1 MRKVRARLGSIL
13 LSLAMLL
20 SLLPVTAFAEEV
32 DAYTA
37 LKAAVEAAPTNGT
50 QTTVTLTGDITGLT
64 TDQIFEIKAGQN
76 IVLNMDGHSITVAS
90 DFDGRPFVNYGT
102 FTIQGN
108 GTVDVT
114 NSNTGYG
121 PVNNFGTLTIKNGT
135 FKTNEQANSGA
146 IWNRAGGKAYFNGGT
161 YLGGANIICSA
172 QEAYAEI
179 NGGYYENSWYATIEN
194 YGEMLITGGT
204 FKNTSCSACD
214 GGHYGYTIRSGLN
227 SDVAHLTIQGKTEDS
242 VQVTGVQG
250 GLAVIGGT
258 ADIYNGEYRTVPCEK
273 HPTGTSAFYAG
284 YFTGESYET
293 STNIYGGTFTSG
305 SKTGILVGNGNPA
318 PDSGA
323 GEKSTVMIYGGTFTG
338 GDANKTAVSVNQ
350 TEYAIGAAKIYAGT
364 FSSDVSEYVANG
376 SALVPQGDQ
385 WVVGSLDDVA
395 VAQID
400 GQKYASLAGAIEAVQ
415 DGGTVTLIRNSV
427 LLDRIMITD
436 KTFTLDM
443 NGYTIILGANA
454 TEINAIIELSGNSDV
469 TVAGNGEITFNDS
482 YMEYNDLG
490 YIFRLEDNAKLT
502 IENGNYHAGLTCVQ
516 VGNNAT
522 AIIKDGS
529 FSTYA
534 TWEGKSWLLNK
545 IDGSAST
552 FLVYGGTFKN
562 YDPANSDTED
572 PTDNFCAPGYVSVK
586 DGDTYTVM
594 PLEKVAVAQI
604 GDTYYLTLA
613 EAVEAAKDNDTIELL
628 KTTEGGGVQV
638 KGDGRHITIDLNGFT
653 YTVINPTVGSTGT
666 ETNGFQ
672 LLKGTD
678 VTFKNGT
685 IKPGTSAAQILIQ
698 NYCYLT
704 LDNVTI
710 DCSGSNC
717 QYVSSNNCGNVVIK
731 DSKII
736 AAEGQRVFD
745 LYYWPSNGYAEGVSV
760 TVEGDS
766 EISGIIEYGS
776 DGSEAGKADL
786 FEKAI
791 LTIKSGKFAGGFST
805 YNLGADGKANIS
817 ITGGVFSSDPSAYL
831 ASGYAAVDNSGD
843 TVYQYKVVPAGQNP
857 AQVVTGDA
865 DISVSDSITN
875 ADEKALAEEVA
886 DALNSDKEPD
896 IGKALKAAAGTVAN
910 QNTVT
915 KEQGKDALTNAGVSV
930 TDASNVTIV
939 VQPYLEVS
947 VANVSIQG
955 STKAVT
961 LDIAP
966 MYITVATTNK
976 DNIDLEGSD
985 KNAVQIGTAH
995 ELTITKP
1002 VTVTIP
1008 LTTGFVNDGT
1018 LYVKHVKD
1026 NGSTYYYKG
1035 NVKDNVLTFTNP
1047 NGFSLFTYSTSS
1059 DEVVAAIGDH
1069 GYATLADAIAAVE
1082 KGGTIELLADN
1093 LSATVSREISF
1104 TVTGNGAD
1112 TVRLSAGSGYK
1123 MQQVGNTYTFTY
1135 IGTEGGGSS
1144 TSGYLVSVDSG
1155 KNGKVTVS
1163 PQRAEKGETVT
1174 ITVKP
1179 DEGYE
1184 LDELTVTDKNGDS
1197 VKVTY
1202 KDDNKYTFKMP
1213 GSSVTVEVT
1222 FQAVKEES
1230 PVDAFLDINTGAW
1243 YYDAVKYVVEN
1254 GLMSGT
1260 GTYTFEPNTTLSR
1273 GMIAQMLY
1281 ALEGKPSV
1289 SATNSFT
1296 DVSVNDWYAKAASWT
1311 QSKGII
1317 TGYDDGRF
1325 APNDPLTRE
1334 QLALI
1339 LYNYAQSKG
1348 YDTSAKADLSKYV
1361 DGSSTSAW
1369 AQTAMT
1375 WAVGE
1380 GLLSG
1385 RGLNM
1390 LYPTGTATR
1399 AEVAQIMMNFCENTA
1414 K

>member
-50 QTTVTLTGDITGLT
+50 QTTVTLTGDITDLT
-64 TDQIFEIKAGQN
+64 TDQILEIKAGQN

-90 DFDGRPFVNYGT
+90 NFAGRPILNHGT
-102 FTIQGN
+102 LTVTGN
-108 GTVDVT
+108 GTIDSSA
-114 NSNTGYG
+114 SNTGGYG
-121 PVNNFGTLTIKNGT
+121 AIDNYGTLTIQNGTYTGSVNASGASIKNRFNGVLTIEDGIFNGAATAIYNEGITKIYDGLFDCRSCSACNRNSWGYTIQSHKNSNGSSPELYFYDGTVIGVQGAFSTSAGYSEIHGGT
-135 FKTNEQANSGA
+135 FKTVSCEKHANGSSA
-146 IWNRAGGKAYFNGGT
+146 WYALYIAGEDEDVKCVVYDGYFESVSKTTALIGNDNTGGD
-161 YLGGANIICSA
+161 GG
-172 QEAYAEI
+172 I
-179 NGGYYENSWYATIEN
+179 NADATIEIKGGTFVAPAN
-194 YGEMLITGGT
+194 QNAVTGAENTGNPIITGGT
-204 FKNTSCSACD
+204 FSSN
-214 GGHYGYTIRSGLN
+214 
-227 SDVAHLTIQGKTEDS
+227 V
-242 VQVTGVQG
+242 
-250 GLAVIGGT
+250 
-258 ADIYNGEYRTVPCEK
+258 
-273 HPTGTSAFYAG
+273 
-284 YFTGESYET
+284 
-293 STNIYGGTFTSG
+293 
-305 SKTGILVGNGNPA
+305 SK
-318 PDSGA
+318 
-323 GEKSTVMIYGGTFTG
+323 
-338 GDANKTAVSVNQ
+338 
-350 TEYAIGAAKIYAGT
+350 
-364 FSSDVSEYVANG
+364 YVADG
-376 SALVPQGDQ
+376 CVLVPQGDQ

-666 ETNGFQ
+666 KTNGFQ

-685 IKPGTSAAQILIQ
+685 IKPGTSDAKILIQ
-698 NYCYLT
+698 NYCNLT
-704 LDNVTI
+704 LDNVII

-736 AAEGQRVFD
+736 AAEGQRAFD
-745 LYYWPSNGYAEGVSV
+745 LYYWPSNRYTEGVSV

-886 DALNSDKEPD
+886 NALNSDKEPD
-896 IGKALKAAAGTVAN
+896 IGEALKAAAGTVAN

-930 TDASNVTIV
+930 TDTSNVTIV
-939 VQPYLEVS
+939 VQPYLEIS
-947 VANVSIQG
+947 VAAVSIQG
-955 STKAVT
+955 STKTVT
-961 LDIAP
+961 LDITP

-976 DNIDLEGSD
+976 DNIDLKGSN

-1035 NVKDNVLTFTNP
+1035 SVKDNVLTFTNP

-1213 GSSVTVEVT
+1213 GSSVTVEAT

-1230 PVDAFLDINTGAW
+1230 PVDAFLDINTAAW

-1296 DVSVNDWYAKAASWT
+1296 DVSANDWYAKAASWA

>member
-1 MRKVRARLGSIL
+1 MRKIRARLGSIL
-13 LSLAMLL
+13 LALAMLL
-20 SLLPVTAFAEEV
+20 SLLPVTALAADNSVAKIGNTEYTTLQ
-32 DAYTA
+32 DAFDNA
-37 LKAAVEAAPTNGT
+37 DGD
-50 QTTVTLTGDITGLT
+50 TVTLLT
-64 TDQIFEIKAGQN
+64 DVYLTESVNISASKTVIFD
-76 IVLNMDGHSITVAS
+76 LNGKNITVYKDESA
-90 DFDGRPFVNYGT
+90 GRSLYAINNYGT
-102 FTIQGN
+102 FTLMDSVGGGTITARGIQNLDSGIMTIESGKIISCDSN
-108 GTVDVT
+108 GGASIW
-114 NSNTGYG
+114 NEA
-121 PVNNFGTLTIKNGT
+121 TLTV
-135 FKTNEQANSGA
+135 
-146 IWNRAGGKAYFNGGT
+146 NGGT
-161 YLGGANIICSA
+161 FETVYVGSANDS
-172 QEAYAEI
+172 
-179 NGGYYENSWYATIEN
+179 
-194 YGEMLITGGT
+194 YGVGCLNNQGTALITGGT
-204 FKNTSCSACD
+204 FT
-214 GGHYGYTIRSGLN
+214 
-227 SDVAHLTIQGKTEDS
+227 DVNRRTYAIISTGRIEITPSEGKKVIVNGAHGA
-242 VQVTGVQG
+242 
-250 GLAVIGGT
+250 LAVDSGAAVVNGGSYNSTDYYGLYVSNDGMGQDPMTAAVTVNGGT
-258 ADIYNGEYRTVPCEK
+258 FSGKSYSVWIGSDYNNPVN
-273 HPTGTSAFYAG
+273 SSIA
-284 YFTGESYET
+284 
-293 STNIYGGTFTSG
+293 IYGGTFNQPINAQENTREG
-305 SKTGILVGNGNPA
+305 ALVVY
-318 PDSGA
+318 S
-323 GEKSTVMIYGGTFTG
+323 GTF
-338 GDANKTAVSVNQ
+338 ANKIEDQYLAAGH
-350 TEYAIGAAKIYAGT
+350 AI
-364 FSSDVSEYVANG
+364 V
-376 SALVPQGDQ
+376 QRGDQ
-385 WVVGSLDDVA
+385 WVVGSLDDLA
-395 VAQID
+395 VAQV
-400 GQKYASLAGAIEAVQ
+400 GEKKYTDLKSAMDAAQ
-415 DGGTVTLIRNSV
+415 DGETVTLLNDSIGNQQ
-427 LLDRIMITD
+427 IIITD
-436 KTFTLDM
+436 GRNLTLDM
-443 NGYTIILGANA
+443 NGYDVGFAFKQNISIYHGGLNIIGSGKLYEEAPWFAPVMLYGSDTDLADYSTVTIGKN
-454 TEINAIIELSGNSDV
+454 V
-469 TVAGNGEITFNDS
+469 T
-482 YMEYNDLG
+482 
-490 YIFRLEDNAKLT
+490 LE
-502 IENGNYHAGLTCVQ
+502 GWAGLFIDQ
-516 VGNNAT
+516 HDEHGAT
-522 AIIKDGS
+522 AYGIK
-529 FSTYA
+529 A
-534 TWEGKSWLLNK
+534 T
-545 IDGSAST
+545 
-552 FLVYGGTFKN
+552 VYGTLH
-562 YDPANSDTED
+562 
-572 PTDNFCAPGYVSVK
+572 SVK
-586 DGDTYTVM
+586 DTSG
-594 PLEKVAVAQI
+594 A
-604 GDTYYLTLA
+604 
-613 EAVEAAKDNDTIELL
+613 
-628 KTTEGGGVQV
+628 GG
-638 KGDGRHITIDLNGFT
+638 HALYI
-653 YTVINPTVGSTGT
+653 
-666 ETNGFQ
+666 
-672 LLKGTD
+672 
-678 VTFKNGT
+678 NGT
-685 IKPGTSAAQILIQ
+685 IKATEGNVPHI
-698 NYCYLT
+698 T
-704 LDNVTI
+704 LDGATLNTDLGNGMYLAGYAKTIINNSIIDSSSEDSTGIEIRAGELTINGDTVVKGGTGATDISPNGNGSTTNNVALAVIQHTTKLPTLVTI
-710 DCSGSNC
+710 NDGIFIGGAALFEQNA
-717 QYVSSNNCGNVVIK
+717 QNNDQEAV
-731 DSKII
+731 SKISL
-736 AAEGQRVFD
+736 AVNGGSFNGQF
-745 LYYWPSNGYAEGVSV
+745 Y
-760 TVEGDS
+760 S
-766 EISGIIEYGS
+766 EN
-776 DGSEAGKADL
+776 K
-786 FEKAI
+786 
-791 LTIKSGKFAGGFST
+791 TGF
-805 YNLGADGKANIS
+805 

-843 TVYQYKVVPAGQNP
+843 TVYQYKVVQAGQNP
-857 AQVVTGDA
+857 AQVVTGEA
-865 DISVSDSITN
+865 DVSVSGSITN
-875 ADEKALAEEVA
+875 ADEEALAGEVVS
-886 DALNSDKEPD
+886 ALNNSNEKPD
-896 IGKALKAAAGTVAN
+896 IGEALKAAAGTVAN

-930 TDASNVTIV
+930 TDTSNVTIV
-939 VQPYLEVS
+939 VQPYLEIS
-947 VANVSIQG
+947 VAAVSIQS
-955 STKAVT
+955 STKTVT
-961 LDIAP
+961 LDITP

-976 DNIDLEGSD
+976 DNIDLEGSN

-1035 NVKDNVLTFTNP
+1035 SVKNNVLTFTNP

-1202 KDDNKYTFKMP
+1202 QDDNKYTFKMP
-1213 GSSVTVEVT
+1213 GSSVTVEAT

-1260 GTYTFEPNTTLSR
+1260 GTYTFAPNTTLSR

-1296 DVSVNDWYAKAASWT
+1296 DVSANDWYAKAASWT

-1339 LYNYAQSKG
+1339 LYNYAQLKG

>member
-13 LSLAMLL
+13 LSLTMLL
-20 SLLPVTAFAEEV
+20 SLLPMTALAAEG

-50 QTTVTLTGDITGLT
+50 QTTVTLTGDISGLT
-64 TDQIFEIKAGQN
+64 TDQILEIKEGQN
-76 IVLNMDGHSITVAS
+76 IVLDMDGHSITVAS
-90 DFDGRPFVNYGT
+90 DFEGRPIWNYGT
-102 FTIQGN
+102 LTVTGN
-108 GTVDVT
+108 GTIDSSA
-114 NSNTGYG
+114 SNTGGYG
-121 PVNNFGTLTIKNGT
+121 AIDNYGTLTIQNGTYTGSVNASGASIKNRPNGVLTIEDGTFNGAVTAVYNEGSTKIYGGLFDCRSCSACNSNSWGYTIQSHKNPNGTSPELYFYDGTVIGVQGAFSTSAGYSEIHGGT
-135 FKTNEQANSGA
+135 FKTVSCEKHANGS
-146 IWNRAGGKAYFNGGT
+146 
-161 YLGGANIICSA
+161 SA
-172 QEAYAEI
+172 
-179 NGGYYENSWYATIEN
+179 WYAL
-194 YGEMLITGGT
+194 YVAGEDEDVKCVVYDGYFESVSKTTALIGNDNTGGDGGINADATTEIKGGT
-204 FKNTSCSACD
+204 FVAPATQKAVTGAKNT
-214 GGHYGYTIRSGLN
+214 
-227 SDVAHLTIQGKTEDS
+227 
-242 VQVTGVQG
+242 
-250 GLAVIGGT
+250 
-258 ADIYNGEYRTVPCEK
+258 
-273 HPTGTSAFYAG
+273 
-284 YFTGESYET
+284 
-293 STNIYGGTFTSG
+293 
-305 SKTGILVGNGNPA
+305 GNP
-318 PDSGA
+318 
-323 GEKSTVMIYGGTFTG
+323 IITG
-338 GDANKTAVSVNQ
+338 
-350 TEYAIGAAKIYAGT
+350 GT
-364 FSSDVSEYVANG
+364 FSSDVSDYIADG
-376 SALVPQGDQ
+376 YTIVPQGDQ
-385 WVVGSLDDVA
+385 WVVGSLDD
-395 VAQID
+395 
-400 GQKYASLAGAIEAVQ
+400 L
-415 DGGTVTLIRNSV
+415 
-427 LLDRIMITD
+427 
-436 KTFTLDM
+436 
-443 NGYTIILGANA
+443 
-454 TEINAIIELSGNSDV
+454 
-469 TVAGNGEITFNDS
+469 
-482 YMEYNDLG
+482 
-490 YIFRLEDNAKLT
+490 
-502 IENGNYHAGLTCVQ
+502 
-516 VGNNAT
+516 
-522 AIIKDGS
+522 
-529 FSTYA
+529 
-534 TWEGKSWLLNK
+534 
-545 IDGSAST
+545 
-552 FLVYGGTFKN
+552 
-562 YDPANSDTED
+562 
-572 PTDNFCAPGYVSVK
+572 
-586 DGDTYTVM
+586 
-594 PLEKVAVAQI
+594 AVAQI

-653 YTVINPTVGSTGT
+653 YTVVNPTVGSTGT

-685 IKPGTSAAQILIQ
+685 IKPGTSAAKILIQ
-698 NYCYLT
+698 NYCNLT

-717 QYVSSNNCGNVVIK
+717 EYVSSNNCGNVVIK
-731 DSKII
+731 DSRII
-736 AAEGQRVFD
+736 AAEGQRAFD

-776 DGSEAGKADL
+776 DGSETGKADL

-791 LTIKSGKFAGGFST
+791 LTLKSGKFAGKFST
-805 YNLGADGKANIS
+805 YKLGADGKANIS

-843 TVYQYKVVPAGQNP
+843 TVYQYKVVQAGQNP
-857 AQVVTGDA
+857 AQVVTGEA
-865 DISVSDSITN
+865 DVSVSGSITN
-875 ADEKALAEEVA
+875 ADEKALAGEVVS
-886 DALNSDKEPD
+886 ALNNSNEKPD
-896 IGKALKAAAGTVAN
+896 IGEALKAAAGTVAN

-930 TDASNVTIV
+930 TDTSNVTIV
-939 VQPYLEVS
+939 VQPYLEIS
-947 VANVSIQG
+947 VAAVSIQS

-961 LDIAP
+961 LDITP
-966 MYITVATTNK
+966 MYITVATTDKN
-976 DNIDLEGSD
+976 NIQLGATG
-985 KNAVQIGTAH
+985 KNAVQIGDAQ

-1008 LTTGFVNDGT
+1008 LTEGFVKDGT

-1035 NVKDNVLTFTNP
+1035 SVKNNVLTFTNP
-1047 NGFSLFTYSTSS
+1047 NGFSLFSYSTSNS
-1059 DEVVAAIGDH
+1059 VVVADINGQ
-1069 GYATLADAIAAVE
+1069 GYASLADAITAVE

-1104 TVTGNGAD
+1104 TVTGEGVD
-1112 TVRLSAGSGYK
+1112 TVRLTAGSGYK

-1135 IGTEGGGSS
+1135 IGTDGGGSS

-1163 PQRAEKGETVT
+1163 PQRAEQGETVT

-1184 LDELTVTDKNGDS
+1184 LKDLTVTDKNGDS
-1197 VKVTY
+1197 VKVSY

-1213 GSSVTVEVT
+1213 GSAVTVEAT

-1243 YYDAVKYVVEN
+1243 YYDAVKYAVEN

-1273 GMIAQMLY
+1273 AMIAQMLY

-1289 SATNSFT
+1289 SAANSFT
-1296 DVSVNDWYAKAASWT
+1296 DVSSNDWYAKAASWA

-1317 TGYDDGRF
+1317 TGYEDGSFRPD
-1325 APNDPLTRE
+1325 APLTRE

-1339 LYNYAQSKG
+1339 LFNYSKIKG
-1348 YDTSAKADLSKYV
+1348 YDTSDKANLNGYL
-1361 DGSSTSAW
+1361 DGSSTSTW
-1369 AQTAMT
+1369 AQEGMT
-1375 WAVGE
+1375 WAVGA

-1399 AEVAQIMMNFCENTA
+1399 AEVAQIMMNFCENVA

>member
-50 QTTVTLTGDITGLT
+50 QTTVTLTGDITDLT
-64 TDQIFEIKAGQN
+64 TDQILEIKAGQN

-90 DFDGRPFVNYGT
+90 DFEGRPFVNYGT

-364 FSSDVSEYVANG
+364 FSSNVSKYVADG
-376 SALVPQGDQ
+376 CVLVPQGDQ
-385 WVVGSLDDVA
+385 WVVGSLDDLA
-395 VAQID
+395 VAQV
-400 GQKYASLAGAIEAVQ
+400 GEKKYTNLKSAMDAAQ
-415 DGGTVTLIRNSV
+415 DGETVTLLNDSIGNQQ
-427 LLDRIMITD
+427 IIITD
-436 KTFTLDM
+436 GRNLTLDM
-443 NGYTIILGANA
+443 NGYDVGFALKQNISIYHGGLNIIG
-454 TEINAIIELSGNSDV
+454 SGKLYEEAPWLAPVMLYGSDTDLADYSTV
-469 TVAGNGEITFNDS
+469 TVGKNVT
-482 YMEYNDLG
+482 
-490 YIFRLEDNAKLT
+490 LE
-502 IENGNYHAGLTCVQ
+502 GWAGLFIDQHDNHGT
-516 VGNNAT
+516 T
-522 AIIKDGS
+522 AYGIKV
-529 FSTYA
+529 T
-534 TWEGKSWLLNK
+534 
-545 IDGSAST
+545 
-552 FLVYGGTFKN
+552 VYGTLH
-562 YDPANSDTED
+562 
-572 PTDNFCAPGYVSVK
+572 SVK
-586 DGDTYTVM
+586 DTSG
-594 PLEKVAVAQI
+594 A
-604 GDTYYLTLA
+604 
-613 EAVEAAKDNDTIELL
+613 
-628 KTTEGGGVQV
+628 GGHALYV
-638 KGDGRHITIDLNGFT
+638 
-653 YTVINPTVGSTGT
+653 
-666 ETNGFQ
+666 
-672 LLKGTD
+672 
-678 VTFKNGT
+678 NGT
-685 IKPGTSAAQILIQ
+685 ISATEGNVPQI
-698 NYCYLT
+698 T
-704 LDNVTI
+704 LDGATLNTDLGNGMYLAGYAKTIINNSIIDSSSEDSTGIEIRAGELTINGDTVVKGGTGETDISPNGNGSTTNNVALAVVQHTTKLPTLVTI
-710 DCSGSNC
+710 NDGIFIGGAALFEQNA
-717 QYVSSNNCGNVVIK
+717 QNNDQEAV
-731 DSKII
+731 SKISL
-736 AAEGQRVFD
+736 AVNGGSFNGQF
-745 LYYWPSNGYAEGVSV
+745 Y
-760 TVEGDS
+760 S
-766 EISGIIEYGS
+766 EN
-776 DGSEAGKADL
+776 K
-786 FEKAI
+786 
-791 LTIKSGKFAGGFST
+791 TGF
-805 YNLGADGKANIS
+805 

-886 DALNSDKEPD
+886 NALNSDKEPD
-896 IGKALKAAAGTVAN
+896 IGEALKAAAGTVAN

-930 TDASNVTIV
+930 TDTSNVTIV

-955 STKAVT
+955 STKTVT
-961 LDIAP
+961 LDITP
-966 MYITVATTNK
+966 MYITVATTDKN
-976 DNIDLEGSD
+976 NIQLGATG
-985 KNAVQIGTAH
+985 KNAVQIGDAQ

-1008 LTTGFVNDGT
+1008 LTEGFVEDGT

-1035 NVKDNVLTFTNP
+1035 SVKNNVLTFTNP
-1047 NGFSLFTYSTSS
+1047 NGFSLFSYSTSNS
-1059 DEVVAAIGDH
+1059 VVVADINGQ
-1069 GYATLADAIAAVE
+1069 GYASLADAITAVE

-1222 FQAVKEES
+1222 FQAMKEES

-1296 DVSVNDWYAKAASWT
+1296 DVSANDWYAKAASWA